1 MPLLVTGSIGIDTV
15 RTPLGESVNCLGGS
29 AVYFSMAA
37 SYFAPVRFVGVVGAD
52 CPFNLQETFAGR
64 DVDLAGLEVRPQ
76 SRTFRWKG
84 SYIGAM
90 EEAITDDVQ
99 LNVLQERPPVVPEAF
114 RDSRVV
120 FLANTAPALQME
132 LLSQVSEPA
141 FVAAD
146 TMNVWIENKRD
157 DLLKLLQKIDM
168 LVLNNGEA
176 RMLTGEYNPVRSVKK
191 ILELGPKFVIIKRGE
206 FGSLAADRGG
216 NLFVLPGCPVEDVK
230 DPTGAGDAFAGAAMG
245 YVAAAKGPVT
255 FQMLKTGIAYGT
267 VVASFTIEDFSL
279 GRLSTVK
286 KKDID
291 DRLEILKRATQL

>member
-1 MPLLVTGSIGIDTV
+1 
-15 RTPLGESVNCLGGS
+15 
-29 AVYFSMAA
+29 VYFSMAA

-99 LNVLQERPPVVPEAF
+99 LNVLQERPPMVPEAF
-114 RDSRVV
+114 RDSRMV

-132 LLSQVSEPA
+132 LLSQVTEPA

-146 TMNVWIENKRD
+146 TMNVWIEHKRE
-157 DLLKLLQKIDM
+157 DLARLLQKIDM

-176 RMLTGEYNPVRSVKK
+176 RMLTGEFNPIRSARK
-191 ILELGPKFVIIKRGE
+191 ILEMGPRYVIIKRGE
-206 FGSLAADRGG
+206 FGSLLAGRSGDY
-216 NLFVLPGCPVEDVK
+216 FVLPGYPVEDVK
-230 DPTGAGDAFAGAAMG
+230 DPTGAGDGFAGAAMG
-245 YVAAAKGPVT
+245 YVASAKGPVT
-255 FQMLKTGIAYGT
+255 FQMLKTAVAYGT
-267 VVASFTIEDFSL
+267 VLASFTIEDFSL

-286 KKDID
+286 KADID
-291 DRLEILKRATQL
+291 ERFETLKKVTQL

>member
-29 AVYFSMAA
+29 AVYFSMSA

-99 LNVLQERPPVVPEAF
+99 LNVLQERPPVVPTAF

-132 LLSQVSEPA
+132 LLSQVTEPA

-146 TMNVWIENKRD
+146 TMNVWIENKRE
-157 DLLKLLQKIDM
+157 DLGKLLLKIDM

-176 RMLTGEYNPVRSVKK
+176 RMLTGEYNPIRSAKK
-191 ILELGPKFVIIKRGE
+191 ILEMGPRFVIIKRGE
-206 FGSLAADRGG
+206 FGSLLAGKSGDY
-216 NLFVLPGCPVEDVK
+216 FVLPGYPVEDVK
-230 DPTGAGDAFAGAAMG
+230 DPTGAGDGFAGAVMG
-245 YVAAAKGPVT
+245 FVAAANGPAT

-267 VVASFTIEDFSL
+267 VLASFAIEDFSL
-279 GRLSTVK
+279 GRFSTVK

-291 DRLEILKRATQL
+291 ERFETLKKVTQL